1 MKDLITETITVI
13 KKVDNFFLEL
23 EWNFA
28 FSFQDIDLEIH
39 DRELNFNTIEDRI
52 NFIKE
57 ERLFNNYFDW
67 IYRRIDNHL
76 LYQLEELEFTK
87 ALFFLE
93 RQKNLK
99 KSYYPDDRKINLY
112 NDYLIV
118 NVSFGDES
126 IIGSNYKVSDYTIG
140 LLKIAFEVYKD
151 YFSML
156 EKRIE
161 TLCEILQNTKVI
173 SAIGK
178 SEQLLLGQEKFPN
191 LSEKL
196 SELGFFELSK
206 TKTLTEEQK
215 VSLIRLLKDKS
226 VAYIIAMFHHLGFI
240 ENLNDYQFKKKMDLY
255 ASLSSILG
263 SDPRTIRGQIS
274 TLNKVTNENMTKYTS
289 HMHLAD
295 AIEDFKSI
303 NQEEA

>member
-23 EWNFA
+23 EWHFA
-28 FSFQDIDLEIH
+28 FSFQDVELEVH
-39 DRELNFNTIEDRI
+39 EKELKFETNEDRI
-52 NFIKE
+52 NYINQEK
-57 ERLFNNYFDW
+57 LFNNYFDW

-76 LYQLEELEFTK
+76 LYQLQELDFAK

-93 RQKNLK
+93 RQRKFK
-99 KSYYPDDRKINLY
+99 ESHYPDKRKINLY

-118 NVSFGDES
+118 NVSYGDES
-126 IIGSNYKVSDYTIG
+126 IIGSNYIVGDYTKE

-151 YFSML
+151 YFNIL

-161 TLCEILQNTKVI
+161 GLCELLQNTKVVA
-173 SAIGK
+173 SIGK

-196 SELGFFELSK
+196 SELDFFELSK
-206 TKTLTEEQK
+206 TKILKEEQK
-215 VSLIRLLKDKS
+215 ILLIELLKEKS

-240 ENLNDYQFKKKMDLY
+240 EHLNDFKYKKKMDLY

-289 HMHLAD
+289 HIHLAD